1 LEQEPLIAELA
12 GDFIRSSRLP
22 SHLFGYF
29 QPASRG
35 FKSLWRTVVLMRITR
50 SEAKW
55 NAGAF
60 SSETLEK
67 ASRFLRADGTLV
79 LHKQLM

>member
-1 LEQEPLIAELA
+1 MENGRADENHAI
-12 GDFIRSSRLP
+12 G
-22 SHLFGYF
+22 
-29 QPASRG
+29 
-35 FKSLWRTVVLMRITR
+35 
-50 SEAKW
+50 AKW